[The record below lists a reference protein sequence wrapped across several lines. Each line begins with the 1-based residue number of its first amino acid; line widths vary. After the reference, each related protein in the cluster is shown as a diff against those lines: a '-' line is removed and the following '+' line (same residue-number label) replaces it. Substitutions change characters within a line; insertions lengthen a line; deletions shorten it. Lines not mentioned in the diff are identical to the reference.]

1 MFLVQLLSNPLRN
14 RAFFGVKKLW
24 ARGLR
29 RHRRLLG
36 AIVRAVARFPHVS
49 QQTCARQRFA
59 RQRQDD
65 NSVRQQISKVREHEN
80 FVAPA
85 DSCAIVRD
93 VNDCRERRN
102 RKLFLLFT
110 NRTIVANFT
119 SCGGTFDVHSLA
131 TQTQLRLWP
140 TRTTALGHFS
150 KAADISLRRSTIM
163 IGTKSF
169 FVMRAENPSRRVIN
183 GER

>member
-102 RKLFLLFT
+102 RKLFLLFKP
-110 NRTIVANFT
+110 NNCRELYFVRGNFR
-119 SCGGTFDVHSLA
+119 CSLA
-131 TQTQLRLWP
+131 RDSNSTEALADSTHHC
-140 TRTTALGHFS
+140 TRTLFQSRGHFS
-150 KAADISLRRSTIM
+150 APLNNNDWNEKLFRHASR
-163 IGTKSF
+163 KSITT
-169 FVMRAENPSRRVIN
+169 SD
-183 GER
+183 